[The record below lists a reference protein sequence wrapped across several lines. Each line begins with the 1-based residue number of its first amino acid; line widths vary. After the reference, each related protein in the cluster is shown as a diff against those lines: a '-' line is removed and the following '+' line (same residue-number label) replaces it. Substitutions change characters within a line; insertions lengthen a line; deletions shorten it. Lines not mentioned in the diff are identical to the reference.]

1 MKHARKYILCVV
13 ANGLAIIGL
22 TAIAGT
28 LLADESPSSDRTED
42 RTFKADCD
50 GTDQKYVVVIPQG
63 VEKTDWVS
71 VLIALHGHGS
81 DRWQFVKHSR
91 DECRAVRDVAA
102 AHGMLLISPDYRAKT
117 SWMGPKAEADVVQII
132 RNLRA
137 EFTVDRVILSGGSMG
152 GTGALTFAA
161 RHPRLVDGVV
171 SLNGTADLVN
181 YSRFQDAISASFGG
195 TKSEVPDEYRRRSA
209 VFFPERFTMPIAAT
223 TGGLDSTVPPD
234 STLRLLKSV
243 GTHNPHT
250 LSLHQ
255 ANGGH
260 QTSYADTTQ
269 ALEFVIKHTQGL
281 RRQQSPAYER
291 HDDISTLIANDG
303 QSRPIRSRDDW
314 AIRRRQ
320 VMAGLEQVM
329 GRLPQWPIQ
338 PLDVTSS
345 TETRDG
351 NVVRR
356 KLSYMS
362 DNDRVSAWLLRPA
375 NESTTKARRPAVLC
389 LHQTTRRGKD
399 EPVGLTGSP
408 NMHYALELTRRGYVT
423 LSPDYPS
430 LGESDWQL
438 KDHPEF
444 VSGTMKAIRDNM
456 RAVDLLQSLPMVDP
470 ERIGVIG
477 HSLGGHNAMFTAAF
491 EPRLKVI
498 VSSCGFT
505 GFQRDDVP
513 SWTGWRYMPRIAS
526 IFGNDADRLPFDFP
540 EIIAAFAPR
549 PFMACAAIHDR
560 DFDVTGVRESLAAA
574 RPIYELFEHSD
585 HLQAVYPDTPH
596 DFPPAAREQA
606 YRFLDRS
613 LKTE

>member
-1 MKHARKYILCVV
+1 MNQAGERIRFAAV
-13 ANGLAIIGL
+13 NGLTIIGL
-22 TAIAGT
+22 ATLAGP
-28 LLADESPSSDRTED
+28 LLAGESRTED
-42 RTFKADCD
+42 RTFKAECD
-50 GTDQKYVVVIPQG
+50 GTDQKYVVVIPG
-63 VEKTDWVS
+63 RVEKTDWVS

-81 DRWQFVKHSR
+81 DRWQFVKQSR
-91 DECRAVRDVAA
+91 GECRAVRDVAVT
-102 AHGMLLISPDYRAKT
+102 HSMLLVSPDYRATT
-117 SWMGPKAEADVVQII
+117 SWMGPKAEADVVQMI

-137 EFTVDRVILSGGSMG
+137 EFTVDRVILTGGSMG

-161 RHPRLVDGVV
+161 RHPRLIDGVV

-181 YSRFQDAISASFGG
+181 YTRFQDAISASFGG
-195 TKSEVPDEYRRRSA
+195 SKSEIPEEYRRRSA

-223 TGGLDSTVPPD
+223 TGELDTTVPPD
-234 STLRLLKSV
+234 STVQLLKSV
-243 GTHNPHT
+243 KPHNPHT
-250 LSLHQ
+250 LSLHK

-260 QTSYADTTQ
+260 QTDYADTKQ
-269 ALEFVIKHTQGL
+269 ALEFVIKHTQKL
-281 RRQQSPAYER
+281 RRQKSPAYER
-291 HDDISTLIANDG
+291 HDNVSTLMATDG
-303 QSRPIRSRDDW
+303 RSQPIRSRDDW
-314 AIRRRQ
+314 AIRRQ
-320 VMAGLEQVM
+320 HVTAGLEQVM

-338 PLDVTSS
+338 PLDVTSLA
-345 TETRDG
+345 ETQDG
-351 NVVRR
+351 GVVRR

-362 DNDRVSAWLLRPA
+362 DGDRVSAWLLRPA
-375 NESTTKARRPAVLC
+375 SKSTTKAGRPAVLC
-389 LHQTTRRGKD
+389 LHQTTPRGKD

-408 NMHYALELTRRGYVT
+408 NMHYALELARRGYVT

-430 LGESDWQL
+430 LGESEWHL

-456 RAVDLLQSLPMVDP
+456 RAVDLLQSLPIVNP
-470 ERIGVIG
+470 KRIGVIG

-526 IFGNDADRLPFDFP
+526 VFGNDADRVPFDFP
-540 EIIAAFAPR
+540 EIIASFAPR
-549 PFMACAAIHDR
+549 SFMACAAIHDR
-560 DFDVTGVRESLAAA
+560 DFDVTGVRESIAAA
-574 RPIYELFEHSD
+574 RPVYELFEHSNR
-585 HLQAVYPDTPH
+585 LQTVYPDTPH

-613 LKTE
+613 LMGD

>member
-1 MKHARKYILCVV
+1 MV
-13 ANGLAIIGL
+13 
-22 TAIAGT
+22 AGT
-28 LLADESPSSDRTED
+28 LLADESSSGDRTED
-42 RTFKADCD
+42 RTFKAECD
-50 GTDQKYVVVIPQG
+50 GTDQKYVVVIPES

-71 VLIALHGHGS
+71 VLVALHGHGS
-81 DRWQFVKHSR
+81 DRWQFVRQSR

-102 AHGMLLISPDYRAKT
+102 AHTMLLVSPDYRART

-137 EFTVDRVILSGGSMG
+137 EFPVDRVIVCGGSMG
-152 GTGALTFAA
+152 GTGALTLAA

-181 YSRFQDAISASFGG
+181 YSRFQDAISKSFGG
-195 TKSEVPDEYRRRSA
+195 TKSEVPDEYHQRSA

-223 TGGLDSTVPPD
+223 TGGLDTTVPPD

-243 GTHNPHT
+243 STHNPHT

-260 QTSYADTTQ
+260 QTNYADTTQ
-269 ALEFVIKHTQGL
+269 ALEFVIKHTQSL
-281 RRQQSPAYER
+281 QRRQGPAYKR
-291 HDDISTLIANDG
+291 HDDVSTLIADDG
-303 QSRPIRSRDDW
+303 HSRLIRTRDDW
-314 AIRRRQ
+314 AIRRQ
-320 VMAGLEQVM
+320 HIMAGLERVM

-338 PLDVTSS
+338 PLEVTS
-345 TETRDG
+345 TAETQDG

-356 KLSYMS
+356 KLSFMS
-362 DNDRVSAWLLRPA
+362 DGNQINAWLLRPA
-375 NESTTKARRPAVLC
+375 DEATSKVRRPAVLC

-430 LGESDWQL
+430 LGESKWHL
-438 KDHPEF
+438 KDNPEY

-456 RAVDLLQSLPMVDP
+456 RAVDVLQSLPMVDP

-526 IFGNDADRLPFDFP
+526 IFDNDVDRLPFDFP
-540 EIIAAFAPR
+540 EIIATFAPR

-560 DFDVTGVRESLAAA
+560 DFDVTGVRESIATA

-596 DFPPAAREQA
+596 DFPPDAREQA
-606 YRFLDRS
+606 YQFIDRFL
-613 LKTE
+613 KAGGK

>member
-1 MKHARKYILCVV
+1 MKYAGERVRCAAV
-13 ANGLAIIGL
+13 NGLAIIGL
-22 TAIAGT
+22 ATIAGT
-28 LLADESPSSDRTED
+28 LLAGELPSGDRTED
-42 RTFKADCD
+42 RTFKAECD

-71 VLIALHGHGS
+71 VLVALHGHGS
-81 DRWQFVKHSR
+81 DRWQFVRQSR
-91 DECRAVRDVAA
+91 GECRAVRDVAA
-102 AHGMLLISPDYRAKT
+102 AHSMLLVSPDYRATT

-132 RNLRA
+132 RNLRV

-181 YSRFQDAISASFGG
+181 YTRFQDAISASFGG
-195 TKSEVPDEYRRRSA
+195 TKSEVPDEYRQRSA
-209 VFFPERFTMPIAAT
+209 VFFPERFTMPIAAA
-223 TGGLDSTVPPD
+223 TGGLDTTVPPD

-243 GTHNPHT
+243 GIHNPHT

-260 QTSYADTTQ
+260 QTSYAVTKQ

-281 RRQQSPAYER
+281 RRPHGPAYER
-291 HDDISTLIANDG
+291 HDNLSTLMTNDG
-303 QSRPIRSRDDW
+303 HSRPIRTRDDW
-314 AIRRRQ
+314 AIRKQ
-320 VMAGLEQVM
+320 HVIAGLEQVM

-338 PLDVTSS
+338 PLDVTSVA
-345 TETRDG
+345 ETQDG
-351 NVVRR
+351 KVVRR
-356 KLSYMS
+356 KLSFMS
-362 DNDRVSAWLLRPA
+362 DGDRVSAWLLRPA
-375 NESTTKARRPAVLC
+375 DDATSTAKRPAVLC

-408 NMHYALELTRRGYVT
+408 NMQYALELACRGYVT

-430 LGESDWQL
+430 LGESEWHL

-456 RAVDLLQSLPMVDP
+456 RAVDLLQSLSMVDA

-526 IFGNDADRLPFDFP
+526 VFENDADRLPFDFP

-560 DFDVTGVRESLAAA
+560 DFDVTGVRESITAA

-596 DFPPAAREQA
+596 DFPPDAREQA

-613 LKTE
+613 LKAE